1 MVVSEAQ
8 WKTISPC
15 RDGRA
20 AELAKVD
27 ATDTEPTHWVAIDRI
42 QSAEDAFSAA
52 LQVGASE
59 PAVLVGAP
67 AAVGRLRYERGLIDK
82 LLQTI
87 LKEEPECAVAVGL
100 CIDSILLAWL
110 QHISQEGVEQKF
122 EDLRAAAQ
130 PHTGPV
136 LEQRGFAEVEKPDMS
151 ALGRGEPISTH
162 YARLPSAIF
171 AYEALL
177 QSSSATIAQ
186 TALYNQILEALR
198 SQPPPAPAS
207 S

>member
-1 MVVSEAQ
+1 MVVLEAQ

-82 LLQTI
+82 LL
-87 LKEEPECAVAVGL
+87 L
-100 CIDSILLAWL
+100 SMSRSL
-110 QHISQEGVEQKF
+110 QGR
-122 EDLRAAAQ
+122 DGTAARAAGDNPAS
-130 PHTGPV
+130 PAAA
-136 LEQRGFAEVEKPDMS
+136 AEG
-151 ALGRGEPISTH
+151 A
-162 YARLPSAIF
+162 AA
-171 AYEALL
+171 
-177 QSSSATIAQ
+177 SSSS
-186 TALYNQILEALR
+186 R
-198 SQPPPAPAS
+198 
-207 S
+207 